1 MTAYSRRIL
10 VWTPR
15 ALGIAFAIFL
25 SLFALDVFSE
35 GYGFART
42 LFALMMHLIPTAI
55 VLGVLALAWRWEW
68 IGAVGFGSAGL
79 LYAKMAWRHPSW
91 ILTIS
96 GPLFVLAALFLVSWL
111 KRAGR
116 GEHHSPGATAGEQV
130 K

>member
-1 MTAYSRRIL
+1 
-10 VWTPR
+10 V
-15 ALGIAFAIFL
+15 
-25 SLFALDVFSE
+25 FALDVFSE
-35 GYGFART
+35 GYGFLKT

-79 LYAKMAWRHPSW
+79 LYAKMAWGHPSW
-91 ILTIS
+91 ILAIS

-116 GEHHSPGATAGEQV
+116 GERHSPGATAGEQV